1 MPYIQIKAW
10 PKDEAVKKE
19 VASEIVKL
27 FEEKWGCP
35 KEALTVSFEEIAP
48 ADWEEKVEKP
58 VIEPNS
64 ENMYILSGKPVK

>member
-19 VASEIVKL
+19 VANEIVKL

-35 KEALTVSFEEIAP
+35 KEALTVSFEEVLP
-48 ADWEEKVEKP
+48 ENWGDVVKNE
-58 VIEPNS
+58 IEPNLDKT
-64 ENMYILSGKPVK
+64 YILSGKAVK